1 MSNFIKKNISYII
14 SIFILIGPIID
25 LLTGLCLHTLG
36 IRFTI
41 GIIFR
46 VLFLI
51 SICLITLFVYKKKK
65 VLIPYLLIG
74 LYWIL
79 YIIGII
85 LYKNTGL
92 FSEIQNLVKVFY
104 FPIMF
109 ISIYSLREEIRI
121 SNMTLFTTL
130 FLYLIFIFIP
140 LLFGIGYETYKITKA
155 GTLGFYNSA
164 NEISG
169 IISLL
174 TPIMFVIIYKSKKL
188 IPKILLAI
196 MYLVVIL
203 MMGTKTPL
211 LSLIV
216 TLGASMLFFWNK
228 SFKEKHFNRIIISVV
243 ALIIAITGMII
254 IIPKTNFYKN
264 IETHLD
270 FLEVDDIGDVFEDE
284 KLVDHFIFSQRLTFL
299 HRKAKLYHRA
309 NTYQKLFGIGYL
321 RQNGRSTK
329 MIEMDYFDIFYS
341 HGIVGFLIFFIIT
354 IYIVYKIIRKRK
366 EFSYERYMT
375 DLSFLLIIVLSF
387 FTGHIITAPA
397 VSMIVTIIM
406 LDLYRQDH
414 KRILIVGDIKLSKKK
429 LIVVKHEPIEN
440 NKIKLLIF
448 KILNYKSFDYSYS
461 PDKNNNLVEIASDNV
476 LTKKEMQEL

>member
-174 TPIMFVIIYKSKKL
+174 TPIMFVIIY
-188 IPKILLAI
+188 
-196 MYLVVIL
+196 
-203 MMGTKTPL
+203 
-211 LSLIV
+211 
-216 TLGASMLFFWNK
+216 
-228 SFKEKHFNRIIISVV
+228 
-243 ALIIAITGMII
+243 
-254 IIPKTNFYKN
+254 
-264 IETHLD
+264 
-270 FLEVDDIGDVFEDE
+270 
-284 KLVDHFIFSQRLTFL
+284 
-299 HRKAKLYHRA
+299 
-309 NTYQKLFGIGYL
+309 
-321 RQNGRSTK
+321 
-329 MIEMDYFDIFYS
+329 
-341 HGIVGFLIFFIIT
+341 
-354 IYIVYKIIRKRK
+354 
-366 EFSYERYMT
+366 
-375 DLSFLLIIVLSF
+375 
-387 FTGHIITAPA
+387 
-397 VSMIVTIIM
+397 
-406 LDLYRQDH
+406 
-414 KRILIVGDIKLSKKK
+414 
-429 LIVVKHEPIEN
+429 
-440 NKIKLLIF
+440 
-448 KILNYKSFDYSYS
+448 
-461 PDKNNNLVEIASDNV
+461 
-476 LTKKEMQEL
+476 